1 MDVSSF
7 YTNTS
12 HEESA
17 EACFKQL
24 EERKDKSIPSIVI
37 KNLILMILESYAF
50 RFDNES
56 YRQITGTAMGSPIE
70 PNYANSFMVN

>member
-7 YTNTS
+7 YTNID

-17 EACFKQL
+17 EACFKGL
-24 EERKDKSIPSIVI
+24 DEREDKSIPSIVI
-37 KNLILMILESYAF
+37 KNLNLMILESYAF

-56 YRQITGTAMGSPIE
+56 YRQITDTAMGTPIE
-70 PNYANSFMVN
+70 SNYANSFMDN

>member
-7 YTNTS
+7 YTNID

-17 EACFKQL
+17 EACFKGL
-24 EERKDKSIPSIVI
+24 DEREDKSIPSIVI
-37 KNLILMILESYAF
+37 KNLNLMILESYAF

-56 YRQITGTAMGSPIE
+56 YRQITDTAMGTPIE
-70 PNYANSFMVN
+70 SNYANSLMDN